1 MYTYTSVFL
10 VCFSV
15 ASVASFENVRE
26 KWLPEIRHHC
36 PEVPFILVG
45 TKTDL
50 RDSQQAGEKLEP
62 REKQRVHVQSKAGH
76 QLAREL
82 GAVKYLECSAL
93 THEGVKDVFDEVPTR
108 CVYGSSC

>member
-1 MYTYTSVFL
+1 MYTQTNVFL

-50 RDSQQAGEKLEP
+50 RDSQQARGKLEP
-62 REKQRVHVQSKAGH
+62 REKQRVYVQSKAGQ

-93 THEGVKDVFDEVPTR
+93 THKGVKDVFDKVRTR
-108 CVYGSSC
+108 CAYGSSC